1 MPPVLFG
8 APLATARAVVILV
21 HGRSQSPDEMERQV
35 ARRLDLPGV
44 AYVAPAAAGQS
55 WYPAGFMAPIE
66 QNQPHLDFAL
76 ARLAALSDDLAAR
89 GKPLR
94 AQVIAGFSQ
103 GGCLVSEYVYRR
115 RQRVA
120 ALWAFTGGLIGPP
133 GTAWDAAGAAFDGMP
148 VLLGGAKE
156 DPWVPA
162 ARMLETAAVFQRLGA
177 RVDAPIYPSSAHE
190 INDDQIARA
199 RAILTKILE
208 SPAAR

>member
-1 MPPVLFG
+1 VPPVLFG

-21 HGRSQSPDEMERQV
+21 HGRSQSPNEMEVQV

-44 AYVAPAAAGQS
+44 APAAANQT

-66 QNQPHLDFAL
+66 QNQPSLDFAL

-103 GGCLVSEYVYRR
+103 GACLASEYVYRR

-120 ALWAFTGGLIGPP
+120 ALCAFTGGLIGPP
-133 GTAWDAAGAAFDGMP
+133 GTAWDAAGAPFDGMP
-148 VLLGGAKE
+148 VLLGGANE
-156 DPWVPA
+156 DPFVPA
-162 ARMLETAAVFQRLGA
+162 PRMLETAAVFQRLGA
-177 RVDAPIYPSSAHE
+177 RVEAPIYPSSAHE

-208 SPAAR
+208 SPAPR

>member
-8 APLATARAVVILV
+8 APLATARAVVIV
-21 HGRSQSPDEMERQV
+21 IHGRGQNPDEMERQIV
-35 ARRLDLPGV
+35 RRLDLPGV
-44 AYVAPAAAGQS
+44 AYVAPAAADQT

-66 QNQPHLDFAL
+66 QNQPRLDFAL

-89 GKPLR
+89 GTPPH

-103 GGCLVSEYVYRR
+103 GACLASEYVYRR

-120 ALWAFTGGLIGPP
+120 ALCAFTGGLIGPP
-133 GTAWDAAGAAFDGMP
+133 GTVWDASHAEFDGMP
-148 VLLGGAKE
+148 VLLGGASE

-177 RVDAPIYPSSAHE
+177 LAYAPIYPSSAHE
-190 INDDQIARA
+190 INDDQIVCART
-199 RAILTKILE
+199 ILTKILE
-208 SPAAR
+208 SSAPG